1 MNWSL
6 LLLCFLLF
14 VLFLQT
20 PAILKL
26 RSVRDATIYYGI
38 WTLSVMAVL
47 AEQAKL
53 PQFRPLD
60 WVRSIMELLL

>member
-14 VLFLQT
+14 ILIVQN
-20 PAILKL
+20 PAIRRL
-26 RSVRDATIYYGI
+26 RSGRDAAAYYGI
-38 WTLSVMAVL
+38 WTLTVLAVL

-60 WVRSIMELLL
+60 WVRSIMELLS